1 MSPSSHPDAAT
12 PCARAAVHVVSRV
25 AAALAGGYALVWGA
39 VALIITLGTALGLDF
54 HTAETLANLLA
65 FPFYLAAL
73 LWAFAAASLARVWM
87 VLLGGGA
94 AASGAAWLLQ
104 LVVL

>member
-1 MSPSSHPDAAT
+1 MSASTHPDAAT
-12 PCARAAVHVVSRV
+12 PRARDAVHVVSRI
-25 AAALAGGYALVWGA
+25 AAALVGGYALAWGA
-39 VALIITLGTALGLDF
+39 VALIITLGTAVGLDF

-65 FPFYLAAL
+65 FAFYLPAL

-94 AASGAAWLLQ
+94 ATSGAAWLLQ
-104 LVVL
+104 LAIL

>member
-1 MSPSSHPDAAT
+1 MSSSPHPDAAT
-12 PCARAAVHVVSRV
+12 PRARAAVHIVSRV
-25 AAALAGGYALVWGA
+25 AAALVGGYALVWGT
-39 VALIITLGTALGLDF
+39 VALIITLGTAAGLDY

-73 LWAFAAASLARVWM
+73 LWAFADASLARVWM

-94 AASGAAWLLQ
+94 ATSGAAWLLQ
-104 LVVL
+104 LAIL